1 MALKWEYLKEDN
13 CYISRNNVYCSN
25 PLDEKLQA
33 LHIFVPKQ
41 LMPKTGRETSDA
53 SIVTA
58 TGKVYTSQTVPI
70 IFYNDIG
77 GYSECEPAMLT
88 DRNKRYLED
97 GYVLVSVG
105 ARGRQSTNAQGFSI
119 GKAPAALV
127 DLKAAIRWL
136 RFHKD
141 EIVGDTDKIISVGT
155 SAGGAMSSLLGVSGD
170 CPEFLPYLSEIGAEL
185 STSDSVFASQAYCP
199 ITNLENAD
207 MAYEWMFQSK
217 KLYTFSPK
225 SLPKCLSDEES
236 LLSQTLA
243 DHFPRYVNSLGLSE
257 FLGTDG
263 RTGNFYEG
271 ILESLTQSLNKFL
284 DKQPVDKKSLVQE
297 LDPSSS
303 WTKWN
308 KDQVSVTNLDSYVQH
323 YIGRMKPCPAF
334 DGLNC
339 QTPENEVFG
348 DSIVSHKH
356 FSSILFQDLNESSL
370 FEEEQARFQTDL
382 TSDTQQRVN
391 LLNPMY
397 FLSNH
402 NIEQNR
408 RAQHFRICLGS
419 KDADTSFA
427 ISRILYLALKKWNVA
442 VDYQLIWGLGHC
454 DADYREEFSEWVD
467 ACTK

>member
-1 MALKWEYLKEDN
+1 MTVEWQYLEEEN
-13 CYISRNNVYCSN
+13 CYVSLNNIYCKK
-25 PLDEKLQA
+25 PLAPDLQA
-33 LHIFVPKQ
+33 LHIFVPNE
-41 LMPKTGRETSDA
+41 LMTKDGCINSKGA
-53 SIVTA
+53 VVTA
-58 TGKVYTSQTVPI
+58 SGKIYTSQTVPI

-77 GYSECEPAMLT
+77 GYAECKPALLT
-88 DRNKRYLED
+88 ERNRRYLED

-105 ARGRQSTNAQGFSI
+105 ARGRQSKDENGRLI
-119 GKAPAALV
+119 GKAPAALI

-136 RFHKD
+136 RYHKD
-141 EIVGDTDKIISVGT
+141 EIGGDTEKIISVGT

-170 CPEFLPYLSEIGAEL
+170 NQEFLPYLKEIGAEL

-199 ITNLENAD
+199 ITNLEHAD

-217 KLYTFSPK
+217 NIYTFSPK
-225 SLPKCLSDEES
+225 TLPKSLTNEEQSLSRA
-236 LLSQTLA
+236 LA
-243 DHFPRYVNSLGLSE
+243 SNFPEYVNQLELGE
-257 FLGTDG
+257 
-263 RTGNFYEG
+263 Y
-271 ILESLTQSLNKFL
+271 LESNGRAGSFYQGVLDSLSQSLNNFL
-284 DKQPVDKKSLVQE
+284 DKQTVERQCLVEE
-297 LDPSSS
+297 LDPSGS
-303 WTKWN
+303 WTSWKGE
-308 KDQVSVTNLDSYVQH
+308 QVEVRDLDAYVLS

-334 DGLNC
+334 DGLNR

-370 FEEEQARFQTDL
+370 FEEELARFQTDL

-397 FLSNH
+397 FLLKNNSENSK
-402 NIEQNR
+402 
-408 RAQHFRICLGS
+408 RAQQFRICLGS

-427 ISRILYLALKKWNVA
+427 ISRLLYLALKKQGVT

-467 ACTK
+467 SWGS

>member
-1 MALKWEYLKEDN
+1 MTVEWQYLEEEN
-13 CYISRNNVYCSN
+13 CYVSLNNIYCKK
-25 PLDEKLQA
+25 PLAPDLQA
-33 LHIFVPKQ
+33 LHIFIPNE
-41 LMPKTGRETSDA
+41 LMTKDGCINSKGVV
-53 SIVTA
+53 VTA
-58 TGKVYTSQTVPI
+58 SGKIYTSQTVPI

-77 GYSECEPAMLT
+77 GYAECKPALLT
-88 DRNKRYLED
+88 ERNRRYLED

-105 ARGRQSTNAQGFSI
+105 ARGRQSKDENGRLI

-136 RFHKD
+136 RYHKD
-141 EIVGDTDKIISVGT
+141 EIVGDTEKIISVGT

-170 CPEFLPYLSEIGAEL
+170 NQEFLPYLKEIGAEL

-199 ITNLENAD
+199 ITNLEHAD

-257 FLGTDG
+257 FLGADG

-308 KDQVSVTNLDSYVQH
+308 KDQVSVTNLDAYVQH

-356 FSSILFQDLNESSL
+356 FSSILFQDLNESSF

-402 NIEQNR
+402 NIEQNK

-427 ISRILYLALKKWNVA
+427 ISRLLYLALKKQGVT

-467 ACTK
+467 SWGS